1 MTNCLE
7 CENDGVLNYADLQ
20 FEHDRLKRYYDL
32 TVQCLDVKD
41 ELCKALRDENQE
53 LIRKNEFY
61 KKNNTTEEICPN
73 CDATVELP
81 AHLGIYEC
89 PECGKLIVACSM
101 CDDSRVNCFKCKFA
115 KLTAAQDEEKTA

>member
-1 MTNCLE
+1 MNCTE
-7 CENDGVLNYADLQ
+7 CENDSLLKYADLQ
-20 FEHDRLKRYYDL
+20 IEYDKLKRYYDL

-53 LIRKNEFY
+53 LIRKVEIY
-61 KKNNTTEEICPN
+61 KDYRNRTTEETCPH
-73 CDATVELP
+73 CDTTVELP

-101 CDDSRVNCFKCKFA
+101 CDDGRVTCFKCKFA
-115 KLTAAQDEEKTA
+115 KLTDKQLEIE